1 MKIKYILLPLFVL
14 LSMTLR
20 AQKMEGVITYE
31 KVTRW
36 TKLYARLTFLS
47 NEERERFKMTY
58 GSRDE
63 AKGNMVLY
71 FNENQSY
78 YSFSEERDPE
88 QRYSWRPSEFKIYR
102 NFATERRTDIIEML
116 GKTYIIDDSLKTSK
130 WKVMNKIREIG
141 GYMCMMAVTEDTIK
155 KQKIT
160 AWFANNFSVPMG
172 PELYSG
178 LPGAI
183 LELDINDGDI
193 VITAKKIELKPLTE
207 DINVPKK
214 IKGKKLTNKQYD
226 ELVWTHLR
234 DSQKAQRAYFW
245 TMPY

>member
-1 MKIKYILLPLFVL
+1 MKTRYILLALSLL
-14 LSMTLR
+14 LSITSM
-20 AQKMEGVITYE
+20 AQKMEGIITYE

-36 TKLYARLTFLS
+36 TKLYGRLTFLS

-58 GSRDE
+58 GTRDE
-63 AKGNMVLY
+63 SKRNMILA

-78 YSFSEERDPE
+78 YTFSEERDPE
-88 QRYSWRPSEFKIYR
+88 QRYSWREDEFKIYR
-102 NFATERRTDIIEML
+102 NFASEKRTDIIEML
-116 GKTYIIDDSLKTSK
+116 GKTYIVEDSLKAPK

-160 AWFANNFSVPMG
+160 AWFANNFSIPMG

-183 LELDINDGDI
+183 LELDINEGDV
-193 VITAKKIELKPLTE
+193 VITAKKIDLKPLTE

-214 IKGKKLTNKQYD
+214 LKGKRITNKQYD
-226 ELVWTHLR
+226 DLVFAHIR
-234 DSQKAQRAYFW
+234 ESEQARRAYFW
-245 TMPY
+245 AMPY